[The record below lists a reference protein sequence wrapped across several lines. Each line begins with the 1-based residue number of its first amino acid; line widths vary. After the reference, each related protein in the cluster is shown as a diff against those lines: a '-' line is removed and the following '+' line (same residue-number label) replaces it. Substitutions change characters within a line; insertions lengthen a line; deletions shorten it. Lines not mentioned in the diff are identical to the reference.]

1 MKKNRIIFICLSF
14 FAVFTLGAKIIEHF
28 SNNNLQS
35 VQSSRSIDLA
45 ETIAYEQHRFYGESL
60 YFDSTTS
67 FSTYT
72 LQNLHTN
79 TTYYFEASTLNDEGI
94 LLAELTEGI
103 YQIQLDGSTLEAT
116 DFSAQTW
123 YTIMRNGE
131 ANQVS
136 LFTSTD
142 NLVYLQVDLVT
153 ELPEDVYDLVID
165 PGHGGLDSGAIGYG
179 LYESD
184 EVLKFSQVLSDYLT
198 EEYGLKVKLTREDDS
213 EPAGDETYSLEQ
225 SPYYENGRVDQ
236 VYQSQA
242 KLLISNHLNTT
253 ATGTASGFQIYSA
266 FETTNTFALSMSEAL
281 QSQGLS
287 PSSLES
293 SAALGSGTYK
303 QVDYCEERIE
313 GMINCTQE
321 YEDYFFIIRETG
333 GLSTGA
339 QNIINYNYQY
349 ATVPNYGAQAF
360 LVEYAFIDNY
370 SDNLDWQQNW
380 QNYAIAIGDAIADSI
395 NLEK

>member
-60 YFDSTTS
+60 HFDSTTS

-349 ATVPNYGAQAF
+349 APVPNSGAQAF